1 MLISDIRTDGG
12 TQSRDSLD
20 AATAEEYANAM
31 TNGAAFPA
39 VVVFYDGQA
48 YWLADGFHRVA
59 AAKQAGLTQIDAD
72 IRQGSRRDAILLSV
86 GANSSHGLRRTN
98 TDKRRAV
105 MTLLSDEEWSKWANV
120 EIARRCAVSEGLVRI
135 VRDAI
140 FVNTKMPTDR
150 TVERGGKVYQQNTA
164 NIGRTPAPSRA
175 PAPTP
180 ARPESWQPPPPRQA
194 AWEPPPSRQVE
205 QDDWRDDD
213 LADPVATSTVMPAVH
228 NHRAQGTGENEWY
241 TPPDYIERARAVLG
255 AFDLDPA
262 SSEQANKTV
271 KSAQF
276 FTVEDDGLQKEWHGR
291 VWLNPPYSQPHIA
304 QFMEKMASEYKSGR
318 VKEAIVLT
326 HNYTDTAWF
335 HTGAKSCKAICF
347 TRGRIGFLSPEGK
360 RAAPTQGQ
368 AFFYY
373 GENPRAFAEHF
384 ASIGFIVEGFNG

>member
-1 MLISDIRTDGG
+1 MLISDIRNDGG

-20 AATAEEYANAM
+20 AATVAEYADAM
-31 TNGAAFPA
+31 ANGAAFPA
-39 VVVFYDGQA
+39 VVVFYDGQS

-59 AAKQAGLTQIDAD
+59 AAKQAGMAQIDAD

-98 TDKRRAV
+98 ADKRRAV
-105 MTLLSDEEWSKWANV
+105 MTLLNDEEWSRWTDR
-120 EIARRCAVSEGLVRI
+120 EIARRCAVSH
-135 VRDAI
+135 D
-140 FVNTKMPTDR
+140 FVNRARKSSLSLNDSDEPRTYTTKHGTTATM
-150 TVERGGKVYQQNTA
+150 NTG
-164 NIGRTPAPSRA
+164 NIGRTPAQIL
-175 PAPTP
+175 PAASTRPAAIVP
-180 ARPESWQPPPPRQA
+180 QARPAAWQPPPAPQA
-194 AWEPPPSRQVE
+194 EE
-205 QDDWRDDD
+205 DDWADDGWNTPTTT
-213 LADPVATSTVMPAVH
+213 AAVPAVH

-241 TPPDYIERARAVLG
+241 TPADHIERARAVLG

-262 SSEQANKTV
+262 SSEHANKTV
-271 KSAQF
+271 KAARF
-276 FTVEDDGLQKEWHGR
+276 FTIEQDGLQQEWHGR

-304 QFMEKMASEYKSGR
+304 LFMEKMASEYKSGR

-335 HTGAKSCKAICF
+335 HIGAKSCKAICF

-373 GENPRAFAEHF
+373 GENARAFAEHF

>member
-20 AATAEEYANAM
+20 AATVEEYASAM

-59 AAKQAGLTQIDAD
+59 AAKQAGMAQIDAD
-72 IRQGSRRDAILLSV
+72 VRQGSRRDAILLSV

-98 TDKRRAV
+98 ADKRRAV
-105 MTLLSDEEWSKWANV
+105 MTLLSDAEWGKWPQAKIAETCGVSQQLVSKVA
-120 EIARRCAVSEGLVRI
+120 SEHPDLSYHNG
-135 VRDAI
+135 
-140 FVNTKMPTDR
+140 KMR

-164 NIGRTPAPSRA
+164 NIGRTPAPSQS

-180 ARPESWQPPPPRQA
+180 ARPA
-194 AWEPPPSRQVE
+194 AWEPPSSQQVD

-213 LADPVATSTVMPAVH
+213 LADPVATPSVMPAAH

-241 TPPDYIERARAVLG
+241 TPPDHIERARAVLG

-262 SSEQANKTV
+262 SSEHANKTV
-271 KSAQF
+271 QAARF
-276 FTVEDDGLQKEWHGR
+276 FTMEEDGLRQEWFGR

-335 HTGAKSCKAICF
+335 HIGAKSCKAICF

-373 GENPRAFAEHF
+373 GENARAFAEHF
-384 ASIGFIVEGFNG
+384 ASVGFIVEGFNG